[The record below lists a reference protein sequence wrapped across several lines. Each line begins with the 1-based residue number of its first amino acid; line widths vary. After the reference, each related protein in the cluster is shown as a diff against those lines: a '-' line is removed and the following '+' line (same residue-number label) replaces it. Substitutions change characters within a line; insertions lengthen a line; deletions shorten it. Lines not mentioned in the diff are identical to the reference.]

1 MLDKGELALYI
12 KKVKENYNFTDWD
25 ENVLRKMAPFM
36 EKRADS
42 FVEAFYLK
50 ALKFKNVSN
59 YLKNDEVTK
68 RHQEAIKDWYLRMF
82 NGPFDDN
89 YLYYLEG
96 IGYAHVKV
104 SLPSHYVNASISQ
117 VREFC
122 TNVIIEEVTAFDERG
137 DMMQSLGKILDINLD
152 ILTSSYIKEEINIYF
167 LSKKAENK
175 LIEFAKRFSYGLN
188 LVLVMG
194 LVLLGIMVLG
204 LFAYDL
210 THIFV
215 GNIEQGLLGTLGSLL
230 MLWVVIELVDTE
242 VDHLQGAKFSVKVFI
257 SVAMVAVIRKILVA
271 SLKSGEAALQSQYA
285 LIAAMLVLGIL
296 YWIIFKTEK
305 DN

>member
-1 MLDKGELALYI
+1 MIID
-12 KKVKENYNFTDWD
+12 KVKENYNFTDWD
-25 ENVLRKMAPFM
+25 EKVLRKLAPLM
-36 EKRADS
+36 EERADA

-50 ALKFKNVSN
+50 AMKFKNASR

-68 RHQEAIKDWYLRMF
+68 THREAIKDWYLRMF
-82 NGPFDDN
+82 NGPFDNN

-96 IGYAHVKV
+96 IGYSHVKV
-104 SLPSHYVNASISQ
+104 ELPSHYVNVSISY

-122 TNVIIEEVTAFDERG
+122 TRIILEEVPEGDERR
-137 DMMQSLGKILDINLD
+137 DMMQALGKILDLNLD
-152 ILTSSYIKEEINIYF
+152 ILTSSYIQEEKNIYF

-175 LIEFAKRFSYGLN
+175 LIDFARRFSYGLN

-194 LVLLGIMVLG
+194 LVSLGIMVLG

-210 THIFV
+210 THIFT
-215 GNIEQGLLGTLGSLL
+215 GNIEKGLLGTLGSLL

-242 VDHLQGAKFSVKVFI
+242 VDHLKGAKFSVKVFV
-257 SVAMVAVIRKILVA
+257 SVAMVALIRKILVA

-296 YWIIFKTEK
+296 YWIISKTERESEGHGH
-305 DN
+305 

>member
-1 MLDKGELALYI
+1 MFID
-12 KKVKENYNFTDWD
+12 KVKENYNFTDWD
-25 ENVLRKMAPFM
+25 EKILRKMAPLM
-36 EKRADS
+36 EKRADN
-42 FVEAFYLK
+42 FVESFYLK
-50 ALKFKNVSN
+50 AMKFKNASK

-68 RHQEAIKDWYLRMF
+68 KHQGAIKDWYLRMF
-82 NGPFDDN
+82 NCPFDEN

-96 IGYAHVKV
+96 IGYIHVKI
-104 SLPSHYVNASISQ
+104 SLPSHYVNVSISH

-122 TNVIIEEVTAFDERG
+122 TDIIIEEVPECDERG
-137 DMMQSLGKILDINLD
+137 DMMQALGKMLDMNLD
-152 ILTSSYIKEEINIYF
+152 ILTSSYIQEEKNIYF

-194 LVLLGIMVLG
+194 LVLLGMMVLG

-210 THIFV
+210 THIFT
-215 GNIEQGLLGTLGSLL
+215 GDIEKGLLGTLGSLL

-242 VDHLQGAKFSVKVFI
+242 VDHLKGAKFSIKVFI

-271 SLKSGEAALQSQYA
+271 SLKSDMAALQSQYA

-296 YWIIFKTEK
+296 YWIISKAEK
-305 DN
+305 DI